1 MVSEG
6 LKTKGVEMQKVMGI
20 LLFVMVAGMALA
32 QQGAVVAT
40 ADGIKITEEDLV
52 AELRTMNVQ
61 QAKQMLTE
69 QGKVQLLNRVIRRKL
84 VLKAAKDAK
93 ADTAEAVKRGWQR
106 AKDDVLINYMVAMKA
121 QEVPKPTEEE
131 AKSYYDKNDSL
142 FFAPKAMHI
151 QRIVVPDKGT
161 ADIVIAAL
169 KGGAAFDAL
178 MKNYPGTQQ
187 AQSGDL
193 GFVAEANIDTTLLK
207 IFSPLK
213 DGENTDPMPMG
224 NLYVIFRLVERR
236 DAGVLPFEKIKD
248 VVLNNLYQTK
258 QQLAVKDY
266 EDALVRNAQ
275 IQVDQE
281 ALKTFGEA
289 KPADTQLKGSK

>member
-6 LKTKGVEMQKVMGI
+6 LKTKGVEMRKVMGI

-151 QRIVVPDKGT
+151 QRILDTGHPWLEALVHLHRPEDLEDLS
-161 ADIVIAAL
+161 AFPEEIAAEL
-169 KGGAAFDAL
+169 ERIR
-178 MKNYPGTQQ
+178 
-187 AQSGDL
+187 
-193 GFVAEANIDTTLLK
+193 EAIAGLEYAPLV
-207 IFSPLK
+207 ISPLYYARLRYY
-213 DGENTDPMPMG
+213 DS
-224 NLYVIFRLVERR
+224 LIFRLYEGNTLFATGGTYRIDEVRSAGFALLT
-236 DAGVLPFEKIKD
+236 DAVI
-248 VVLNNLYQTK
+248 
-258 QQLAVKDY
+258 
-266 EDALVRNAQ
+266 
-275 IQVDQE
+275 
-281 ALKTFGEA
+281 A
-289 KPADTQLKGSK
+289 KKMQKGTQ